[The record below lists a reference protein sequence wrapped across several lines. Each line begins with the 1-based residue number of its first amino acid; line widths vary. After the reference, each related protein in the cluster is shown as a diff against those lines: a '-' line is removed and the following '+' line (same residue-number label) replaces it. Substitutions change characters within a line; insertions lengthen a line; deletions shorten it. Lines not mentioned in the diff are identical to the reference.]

1 MIILTDSGLRLFGV
15 TLSWYGLI
23 VCAAVFVAALLA
35 DLLARRRGFDSLH
48 VWRALVPIIV
58 LGLIGARL
66 WYVFFPPQSVVVNGR
81 TAEWLLRNFFD
92 LNQGAVAVWT
102 GGLGILG
109 GLIGGGIGLYWYC
122 AANKQPFAQWIDIAA
137 LCLPLGQAIGRLANG
152 VNQELYGAPTDL
164 PFGVLVSNEA
174 QRVAPYTDLAQYPL
188 GTTYFQPVFAYEA
201 ICCLLIF
208 ITLLLLFRRLSNL
221 RAGDLALLYLVLYGG
236 TRFLLEFMRANVSLV
251 AGVNISQLV
260 SLITALAAAFIL
272 FRHQQ
277 QQKTLTV

>member
-1 MIILTDSGLRLFGV
+1 MLTDSGLRLFGV

-35 DLLARRRGFDSLH
+35 DLLARRRGSDSLH
-48 VWRALVPIIV
+48 VWRALVPITI

-66 WYVFFPPQSVVVNGR
+66 WYVFFPPQSVVINGR

-92 LNQGAVAVWT
+92 LNQGAVALWT

-109 GLIGGGIGLYWYC
+109 GLIGGGIGLWWYC
-122 AANKQPFAQWIDIAA
+122 RANQQPFARWIDIAA
-137 LCLPLGQAIGRLANG
+137 LCLPLGQGIGRLANG

-164 PFGVLVSNEA
+164 PFGVLVTNEA
-174 QRVAPYTDLAQYPL
+174 QRVAPYTDLTQYPL
-188 GTTYFQPVFAYEA
+188 TTTRFQPIFAYEA

-208 ITLLLLFRRLSNL
+208 ITLVLLSRRLPNL
-221 RAGDLALLYLVLYGG
+221 RAGDLALLYLALYGG

-260 SLITALAAAFIL
+260 SLIAALIAAFIFL
-272 FRHQQ
+272 RRRQ
-277 QQKTLTV
+277 TASPLTA